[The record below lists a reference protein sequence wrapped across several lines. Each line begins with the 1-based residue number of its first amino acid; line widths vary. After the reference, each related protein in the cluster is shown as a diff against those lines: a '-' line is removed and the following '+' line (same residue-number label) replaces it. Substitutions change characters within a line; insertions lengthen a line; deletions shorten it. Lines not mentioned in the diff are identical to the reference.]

1 MNTNYPSPGASLQ
14 PNGDC
19 LFTVWAPLREQ
30 VFLHIVGTDISRH
43 AMQRDE
49 AGYWSVSLPHI
60 EAGCYYLYELEADI
74 VRPDPASRSQP
85 MGVHGPSAV
94 ADGRYFAWTDQEWTG
109 IEPAGLIIY
118 ELHTGTF
125 SPEHNFQGI
134 ISRLPYLQ
142 SLGITAIELMP
153 VAQFPGQ
160 RNWGYDG
167 VFPFAVHHSYGTP
180 DDLKALVNAAHAHG
194 MAVILDVVYNHVG
207 PEGNYFADYG
217 PYFTDKYIT
226 PWAQAINMDDAW
238 CDGVRNYFLHNAL
251 MWLDEFHVDGLRLD
265 AVHAI
270 WDVSARP
277 FLRQLSN
284 AVRELEK
291 RTDKRKILIAELD
304 YNDPRYIDPPYK
316 GGYGLDMQWIDEFH
330 HALHA
335 VITGEVNGYYEDF
348 GQLAHLAKSFNSSY
362 VYTGEFSVHRKK
374 HFGVLPGEHPYHQF
388 VVFAQNHDQIGNR
401 LAGDRLTASLSMN
414 QLKLAAATV
423 LLSPHIP
430 LLFMGEEYGELNS
443 FQFFT
448 DHSEPELI
456 ASLREG
462 RRKEFAYFNW
472 EGDVPDPQSSA
483 VFEESMLSWQT
494 ESVMS
499 AEVLAWYKLLIDFR
513 KTRPA
518 LQNYERGGTKA
529 TVHGEKLLYV
539 ERQGNGDML
548 AIWFNFGDEPIS
560 THYGGESSL
569 RKVFSS
575 FPGDSPVSVSANDVV
590 MLPGHS
596 VVVYEISNL

>member
-1 MNTNYPSPGASLQ
+1 MNTIYPIPGALLQ

-19 LFTVWAPLREQ
+19 VFTVWAPLSEQ
-30 VFLHIVGTDISRH
+30 VYLHITKRDTRH

-49 AGYWSVSLPHI
+49 AGYWTLQLPNIDVGTHYHF
-60 EAGCYYLYELEADI
+60 EPKEGVL
-74 VRPDPASRSQP
+74 RPDPASRHQP
-85 MGVHGPSAV
+85 EGVHGPSAV
-94 ADGRYFAWTDQEWTG
+94 TDGQQFAWGDESWTG
-109 IEPAGLIIY
+109 IEPAQLIIY

-125 SPEHNFQGI
+125 SSEGTFQGI

-167 VFPFAVHHSYGTP
+167 VYPFAVQNSYGAAN
-180 DDLKALVNAAHAHG
+180 DLKALVNAAHTHG
-194 MAVILDVVYNHVG
+194 IAVILDVVYNHLG
-207 PEGNYFADYG
+207 PEGNYVNDYG
-217 PYFTDKYIT
+217 PYFSDKYKT
-226 PWAQAINMDDAW
+226 PWAKAINMDDAW
-238 CDGVRNYFLHNAL
+238 CDGVRNFFLQNAL
-251 MWLDEFHVDGLRLD
+251 MWLEEFHVDGLRLD

-291 RTDKRKILIAELD
+291 RTGKRKILIAELD
-304 YNDPRYIDPPYK
+304 YNDPKYIDPPYK

-348 GQLAHLAKSFNSSY
+348 GELAHLVKAFNSSY
-362 VYTGEFSVHRKK
+362 VYTGEYSIHRKK
-374 HFGVLPGEHPYHQF
+374 HFGALPGEHPYHQF
-388 VVFAQNHDQIGNR
+388 VVFAQNHDQVGNR
-401 LAGDRLTASLSMN
+401 LAGDRLTASLSTDE
-414 QLKLAAATV
+414 LKLVAATV

-430 LLFMGEEYGELNS
+430 MLFMGEEYGETNS

-462 RRKEFAYFNW
+462 RKREFSYFNW
-472 EGDVPDPQSSA
+472 EGDVPDPQSEE
-483 VFEESMLSWQT
+483 VFAQSMLTWQT
-494 ESVMS
+494 DNERGAVL
-499 AEVLAWYKLLIDFR
+499 LAWYKQLINFR

-518 LQNYERGGTKA
+518 MQNYERGGTKA
-529 TVHGEKLLYV
+529 EVAGAKLLYV
-539 ERQGNGDML
+539 ERQGNGDTL
-548 AIWFNFGDEPIS
+548 AMWFNFGDEVVN
-560 THYGGESSL
+560 TNYAGVSSL
-569 RKVFSS
+569 RKVFFSCADDL
-575 FPGDSPVSVSANDVV
+575 PAGIEANDVV
-590 MLPGHS
+590 MVPAHS
-596 VVVYEISNL
+596 VIVYAITNS

>member
-1 MNTNYPSPGASLQ
+1 M
-14 PNGDC
+14 
-19 LFTVWAPLREQ
+19 
-30 VFLHIVGTDISRH
+30 RH
-43 AMQRDE
+43 AMERDE
-49 AGYWSVSLPHI
+49 AGYWSVRLPNI
-60 EAGCYYLYELEADI
+60 DAGCYYYFEPEAGL

-94 ADGRYFAWTDQEWTG
+94 VDGRQFAWTDEIWTG
-109 IEPAGLIIY
+109 LESKELILY

-125 SPEHNFQGI
+125 SATRNFQGI

-142 SLGITAIELMP
+142 SLGFTAIELMP
-153 VAQFPGQ
+153 VAQVPGQ

-167 VFPFAVHHSYGTP
+167 VFPFAVQNSYGSA
-180 DDLKALVNAAHAHG
+180 DDLKELVNAAHAHG
-194 MAVILDVVYNHVG
+194 IAVILDVVYNHLG
-207 PEGNYFADYG
+207 PEGNCFPDYG
-217 PYFTDKYIT
+217 PYFSEKYKT
-226 PWAQAINMDDAW
+226 PWGKAINMDDAW
-238 CDGVRNYFLHNAL
+238 CDGVRHFFLQNAL
-251 MWLDEFHVDGLRLD
+251 MWLEEFHVDGLRLD

-291 RTDKRKILIAELD
+291 RTGKRKILIAELD

-316 GGYGLDMQWIDEFH
+316 GGFGLDMQWIDEFH

-348 GQLAHLAKSFNSSY
+348 GELAHLAKSFNSSY
-362 VYTGEFSVHRKK
+362 VYTGEYSVHRKK
-374 HFGVLPGEHPYHQF
+374 HFGALPGEHGYDRF

-401 LAGDRLTASLSMN
+401 LAGDRLTASLSFD

-430 LLFMGEEYGELNS
+430 LLFMGEEYGETNS

-448 DHSEPELI
+448 DHSDPELI

-462 RRKEFAYFNW
+462 RKKEFSYFNW
-472 EGDVPDPQSSA
+472 EGDVPDPQSEE
-483 VFEESMLSWQT
+483 VFEQSMLSWQT
-494 ESVMS
+494 DSEQG
-499 AEVLAWYKLLIDFR
+499 AALLAWYKHLIHFR

-518 LQNYERGGTKA
+518 MQHYERGGTRA
-529 TVHGEKLLYV
+529 EVAGEKLLYV
-539 ERQGNGDML
+539 ERQGNGDRL
-548 AIWFNFGDEPIS
+548 AMWFNFDDKVADVHHTG
-560 THYGGESSL
+560 TSSL
-569 RKVFSS
+569 QRLFCSS
-575 FPGDSPVSVSANDVV
+575 VDDSPVTAEPNGIVTV
-590 MLPGHS
+590 PGHS
-596 VVVYEISNL
+596 VAVYEISTL